1 MATVEEPRAFIRPDG
16 KEKVTGTGRYTAD
29 LVLAG
34 QLVAKFRYADHTHA
48 RITRIDVD
56 EGAGAPRACSP
67 S

>member
-34 QLVAKFRYADHTHA
+34 GDVAA
-48 RITRIDVD
+48 RVEDLLAAAAPD
-56 EGAGAPRACSP
+56 ELRRGAAL
-67 S
+67 